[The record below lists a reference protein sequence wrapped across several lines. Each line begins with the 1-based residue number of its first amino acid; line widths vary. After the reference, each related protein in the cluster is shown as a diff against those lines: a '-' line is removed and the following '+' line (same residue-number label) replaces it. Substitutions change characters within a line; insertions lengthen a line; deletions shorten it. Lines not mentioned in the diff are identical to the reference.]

1 MISYYDLLL
10 EIALGIFPGSSQ
22 YACKNWK
29 ILEIIAF
36 DWPTIVLQATITKN
50 NI

>member
-1 MISYYDLLL
+1 MSVMASKRNNSGQDTYYDLLL

-29 ILEIIAF
+29 ILDIIAF
-36 DWPTIVLQATITKN
+36 D
-50 NI
+50 